1 MYYTQ
6 TLVTPILRWHPSMWY
21 TQVRYVTY
29 HRGGWTLTPLSP
41 PIGGRTTFR
50 TKVRLNIKT
59 PSIKGEVK
67 IRVII
72 IKVRIIELAH
82 KIIRL

>member
-1 MYYTQ
+1 M
-6 TLVTPILRWHPSMWY
+6 
-21 TQVRYVTY
+21 
-29 HRGGWTLTPLSP
+29 TPLSP

-72 IKVRIIELAH
+72 INKIKKMAH
-82 KIIRL
+82 KVFKPAVVFLDKHKESLA